1 MLLLSSQLLRKASEL
16 ILDIA
21 DKQGRFKLLHF
32 FHLSQH
38 DDNNNNNNNISN
50 NRNNN
55 NNLKKKQNKQT
66 LIYCSPFFQPYVEK
80 LLISPLKG
88 TTAAKLTAIKSL

>member
-38 DDNNNNNNNISN
+38 DDNNNNNISN

-55 NNLKKKQNKQT
+55 NNLKKKQNKHT

-80 LLISPLKG
+80 LLISLLKG